1 MKITITPEGNIEFD
15 VDLSNG
21 HVAEAAELVRNLQGN
36 PSTPVAPVKASTPTR
51 APRLPKERLT
61 PPESER
67 HPRTSRYYSV
77 NRKKHSKPMADTYDY
92 IAGYKNGRTTQQVA
106 EHLGLNM
113 SSTWTRLGS
122 LRDDGLILSPPY
134 RGGFWVATN
143 NPLQVDD
150 SKEEHRPTPAEMPKH
165 RGETI
170 PKNGANE

>member
-106 EHLGLNM
+106 EHLGLIM

-143 NPLQVDD
+143 NDLTATTGP
-150 SKEEHRPTPAEMPKH
+150 HRPTPAEMPKH

>member
-21 HVAEAAELVRNLQGN
+21 YVSEAVELVRKLQTGQ
-36 PSTPVAPVKASTPTR
+36 PSPVAPAAAPTPTR
-51 APRLPKERLT
+51 APRLPATRHT
-61 PPESER
+61 PPESEQ

-77 NRKKHSKPMADTYDY
+77 QRTKHSKPMADTYEY

-143 NPLQVDD
+143 NDLTATTGP
-150 SKEEHRPTPAEMPKH
+150 HRPTPAEMPKH
-165 RGETI
+165 RGETV

>member
-21 HVAEAAELVRNLQGN
+21 YVSEAVELVRKLQTGQ
-36 PSTPVAPVKASTPTR
+36 PSPVAPAAAPTPTR
-51 APRLPKERLT
+51 APRLPATRHT
-61 PPESER
+61 PPESEQ

-77 NRKKHSKPMADTYDY
+77 QRTKHSKPMADTYEY